1 MSARCVNAQLFAN
14 DCFPYFTKICQL
26 CFQLLSRLQTPP
38 PSPQTNRVHF
48 LKIYYFCLLGLIH
61 CRKKYLIKIFI
72 LIFSFSQI
80 IDQSLISSSHQFN
93 TKTCSEHYHIWQ
105 REAANQH
112 IEEAEI
118 GFLGILFWKK
128 YRIHHRNSCWFI
140 QKELQT
146 RPLIYT
152 TSSRRFRNWL
162 VKYEKKSW
170 WIIITHCWLAVKS
183 VCSHQEPHHQSL
195 TPVMCL
201 EESVNTLCFHSE
213 C

>member
-1 MSARCVNAQLFAN
+1 MSARCVNARLFAN
-14 DCFPYFTKICQL
+14 ALIITALQKYVSCVFSCSQDSKP
-26 CFQLLSRLQTPP
+26 LLLPP
-38 PSPQTNRVHF
+38 NKQSSF
-48 LKIYYFCLLGLIH
+48 FKIYYFCLLGLIH

-93 TKTCSEHYHIWQ
+93 TKTCSEHCHIWQ

-140 QKELQT
+140 RKELQT
-146 RPLIYT
+146 RPFIYT

-162 VKYEKKSW
+162 VKYEKK
-170 WIIITHCWLAVKS
+170 AD
-183 VCSHQEPHHQSL
+183 E
-195 TPVMCL
+195 
-201 EESVNTLCFHSE
+201 
-213 C
+213 

>member
-1 MSARCVNAQLFAN
+1 MNDYVCSMCKCTTVCQRLFSIFYKNMSAVFSAALKTPNPSSFPPNKQSSFFLNILF
-14 DCFPYFTKICQL
+14 
-26 CFQLLSRLQTPP
+26 LSSWFNSLQ
-38 PSPQTNRVHF
+38 
-48 LKIYYFCLLGLIH
+48 
-61 CRKKYLIKIFI
+61 KKYLIKIFI

-118 GFLGILFWKK
+118 GFPGILFWKK

-146 RPLIYT
+146 RPFIYT
-152 TSSRRFRNWL
+152 TSSRRFRKL
-162 VKYEKKSW
+162 
-170 WIIITHCWLAVKS
+170 IG
-183 VCSHQEPHHQSL
+183 
-195 TPVMCL
+195 
-201 EESVNTLCFHSE
+201 
-213 C
+213 